1 MMSGDSSQAEN
12 TVGDC
17 AATPLRLHELIEEAL
32 RESRRL
38 VAAAGRLT
46 PTTAARQRAMLVNA
60 WVSLVRGSL
69 TAWREQLQRR
79 DRQLERRQAAEQ
91 QREVAMKERRRR
103 ELEDKKEGMMERIRL
118 MKERAL
124 ADAARSQ
131 DNVLMTQGKQQP
143 AAASAPVLV
152 PRVRLDSRGGGG
164 GGGGEG
170 SREGSSPVEEFSLL
184 EAVEEAT
191 INKSAAAQVRVR
203 ALLVVGCVCVVCVC
217 VSILRASWHARADD
231 QAWKSSPLAHA
242 LAARGCIPALSA
254 RR

>member
-1 MMSGDSSQAEN
+1 
-12 TVGDC
+12 
-17 AATPLRLHELIEEAL
+17 
-32 RESRRL
+32 
-38 VAAAGRLT
+38 
-46 PTTAARQRAMLVNA
+46 MLVNA

-91 QREVAMKERRRR
+91 EREVAMKERRRR

-131 DNVLMTQGKQQP
+131 DNVLMTQGQQQP

-152 PRVRLDSRGGGG
+152 PRVRLDFGG

-191 INKSAAAQVRVR
+191 INKSAAKVR
-203 ALLVVGCVCVVCVC
+203 ARYLCVCVC
-217 VSILRASWHARADD
+217 VCTDVSSWHASADD
-231 QAWKSSPLAHA
+231 QAWKSSPFARA
-242 LAARGCIPALSA
+242 LAARGYIPALSA